1 MEPGRNSQRKDSDKP
16 ANSEGKGAE
25 ARRGRVAVAGGG
37 GGAWGHWTHVAA
49 LLENRE
55 IKLPAAHQDGLFQT
69 MLIEAD
75 LGNLEP
81 SAHMTTCRPSTY

>member
-1 MEPGRNSQRKDSDKP
+1 MSQP
-16 ANSEGKGAE
+16 TV
-25 ARRGRVAVAGGG
+25 RGRELKPEGGEWRWG
-37 GGAWGHWTHVAA
+37 WGGAWGHWTHVAA

-81 SAHMTTCRPSTY
+81 SAHMSTCRPSTY